1 MGRVVTFAQLRT
13 RAIADGVSK
22 AAITQGET
30 REMAAELIR
39 IDPTKRWTASAPQG
53 SDCYL
58 FMLEGAA
65 AISVGGVRHP
75 LPGQTFATVQESVE
89 FTIQNEGRSPAQ
101 IVEVLAPPSANAR
114 RLAGFQDRIN
124 VAERARTPAIAL
136 PEQKKQ
142 RLYFVGHNG
151 ARSERGHAM
160 IVVYEKDTVTGLH
173 HHPNAESMFVVL
185 DGALRFS
192 VNGKEAMVE
201 PGQAAYFGMHDSHG
215 LRVADGHAGASFL
228 EFHIPAAFTTV
239 RQ

>member
-1 MGRVVTFAQLRT
+1 MGRVVTFAQLPT
-13 RAIADGVSK
+13 RAIADGVSR

-39 IDPTKRWTASAPQG
+39 IDPAKRWTAGAPQG

-65 AISVGGVRHP
+65 TISADGIRHP
-75 LPGQTFATVQESVE
+75 LPRQTFATVQEGVE
-89 FTIQNEGRSPAQ
+89 FAIQNEGRSPAQ
-101 IVEVLAPPSANAR
+101 IVQVLAPPSPNAR
-114 RLAGFQDRIN
+114 LLAGFQEKIN

-142 RLYFVGHNG
+142 RLYFVGHHG
-151 ARSERGHAM
+151 AQSERGHAM

-173 HHPNAESMFVVL
+173 QHPNAESMFVVL

-192 VNGKEAMVE
+192 VNGKQAMIE
-201 PGQAAYFGMHDSHG
+201 PGQAVYFGMNDSHG